1 MYRKDCF
8 NVINIDYSKVS
19 FSRIESIIPI
29 QPIHSN
35 SMGNAHG
42 GELMK
47 IMDNTGGLSA
57 YKHAKGKVV
66 TARVDDLVF
75 HRPVHIGNVL
85 NCIGQ
90 VIYVGNSSI
99 LSYVALYIYNVK
111 DGTNTLALSGYTT
124 MIHIADEKPSKV
136 PGLVPTTEEEKELY
150 KVGEKKYYEI
160 KERTKNM

>member
-1 MYRKDCF
+1 M
-8 NVINIDYSKVS
+8 ININYHNVS
-19 FSRIESIIPI
+19 FSRAESIIPI

-66 TARVDDLVF
+66 TARVDDIVF

-85 NCIGQ
+85 NCVGQ

-99 LSYVALYIYNVK
+99 LSYVALYIHNVK
-111 DGTNTLALSGYTT
+111 EGTNTLAASGYTT
-124 MIHIADEKPSKV
+124 MIHIENDMPAKAAKLEPK
-136 PGLVPTTEEEKELY
+136 TEEEE
-150 KVGEKKYYEI
+150 KVFKFGEKKYYEI
-160 KERTKNM
+160 KERAKNT